1 MSCLSVWL
9 QLRPGIG
16 WCRDVCCLYCMWT
29 CHRQQRQAAVPLNYV
44 KLYESNHR
52 YSTSTFNNRQRLWST
67 AWSPKRAST
76 VRHVNGSWIGSFWR
90 RIMIRAISYLGN
102 EDTIFSQIVAIS
114 VFDIVHSPL
123 YYRFIHKLYHQLI
136 QQLVLLLLHVSAANC
151 GSYKP

>member
-1 MSCLSVWL
+1 
-9 QLRPGIG
+9 
-16 WCRDVCCLYCMWT
+16 
-29 CHRQQRQAAVPLNYV
+29 
-44 KLYESNHR
+44 
-52 YSTSTFNNRQRLWST
+52 
-67 AWSPKRAST
+67 
-76 VRHVNGSWIGSFWR
+76 
-90 RIMIRAISYLGN
+90 MIRAISYLGN